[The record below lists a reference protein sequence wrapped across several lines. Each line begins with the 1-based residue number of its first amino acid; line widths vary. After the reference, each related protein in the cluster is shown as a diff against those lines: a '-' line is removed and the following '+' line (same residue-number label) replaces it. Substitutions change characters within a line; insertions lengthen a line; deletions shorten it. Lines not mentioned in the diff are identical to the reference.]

1 MFNLA
6 KGLSYKQ
13 KLNGSFFLIIDKS
26 HPDGCESGCFFVLL
40 RKDCIKR
47 NKNRVIFLS
56 KDISWKQNVTGRG
69 NCGVVVYRRLL
80 LTDEN

>member
-26 HPDGCESGCFFVLL
+26 HPDGCEGGCFFVLL

-47 NKNRVIFLS
+47 HKNGVNFLS
-56 KDISWKQNVTGRG
+56 QDISWKQNVTGRG
-69 NCGVVVYRRLL
+69 NRGVVV
-80 LTDEN
+80 